1 MTCEECFGVITIA
14 VVSLLIGIFLSSKY
28 AKERNR
34 FTLYMALF
42 FLFAG
47 IGWFILF
54 ISTDWVLGIYNSI
67 LLFLI
72 IIGFLPQLMLL
83 IFILTFFEVNVII
96 RVIAVI
102 VSIILIIVHSFF
114 PELRLLTIISTIIII
129 SNIVLFIMNWRKN
142 DDIKS
147 FGFSIGLLLILI
159 GESLLFISRLI
170 QGIML
175 FIAALIWLF
184 TYSGLLEKVTK
195 K

>member
-1 MTCEECFGVITIA
+1 
-14 VVSLLIGIFLSSKY
+14 
-28 AKERNR
+28 
-34 FTLYMALF
+34 
-42 FLFAG
+42 
-47 IGWFILF
+47 
-54 ISTDWVLGIYNSI
+54 
-67 LLFLI
+67 
-72 IIGFLPQLMLL
+72 
-83 IFILTFFEVNVII
+83 
-96 RVIAVI
+96 
-102 VSIILIIVHSFF
+102 IVHSFF